1 MKIKINNY
9 QKLFIALIVLLII
22 ITAIFI
28 TVKTLILTKD
38 TVNEN
43 LSNNTYLNTESD
55 EAPKI
60 SNENEPD
67 TLDFDE
73 RNENNESHTSDSD
86 KPNEDKNLKS
96 DSINKDNSTVN
107 NTTNPP
113 PTNTNVSINNK
124 DFFSNDLFLGDSI
137 TEGLSAYEFLNE
149 TNVVGIR
156 GLNTISAVNQVNKLA
171 KVNYKNIYILL
182 GLNDVNSGVN
192 SQEYIKNYANLIH
205 VIKEKFPNSK
215 IYIQSTLQV
224 TVKAEQSNSNISN
237 SRINDFNSAL
247 QNMCKN
253 ENVNFI
259 DLMQVIRNANK
270 NLYEPDGEHLKS
282 EFYSLWLDYLK
293 NNIK

>member
-1 MKIKINNY
+1 MKLKINNY

-22 ITAIFI
+22 ITAIVI
-28 TVKTLILTKD
+28 TVKTLTVTKD

-43 LSNNTYLNTESD
+43 LSNNTYLNSEAD

-60 SNENEPD
+60 SNENEPNK
-67 TLDFDE
+67 L
-73 RNENNESHTSDSD
+73 DSD
-86 KPNEDKNLKS
+86 KPNENEDKNLKS
-96 DSINKDNSTVN
+96 DSVNKDNSTVN
-107 NTTNPP
+107 TPTNPP
-113 PTNTNVSINNK
+113 PTNTNVSVNNK

-149 TNVVGIR
+149 SNVVGVR

-247 QNMCKN
+247 QNMCNN